1 VIPKGEYGGGDVTV
15 WDCGTWEPSGTGP
28 YLAGRPVNA
37 NRFPD
42 GIARPGIWHK
52 EIPDYAPE
60 WITRWHN
67 VEADPGET
75 ECYAVL
81 DSALTS

>member
-1 VIPKGEYGGGDVTV
+1 MSESNQSGELRLRERDP
-15 WDCGTWEPSGTGP
+15 E
-28 YLAGRPVNA
+28 GRVRRRRCDRLGLGHLGA
-37 NRFPD
+37 
-42 GIARPGIWHK
+42 AGIWHK